1 METAAP
7 TCGDGGTADAAG
19 SNPATHECSNPSPCI
34 SLYHREGVNNTA
46 YLTKASLQRLREAAK
61 MTRKEAAPLLGMSE
75 ETLRRLET
83 VDLDRKRDQQP
94 TSGDLAR
101 MEVVY
106 RAPGL
111 WYNFQHSND
120 DAFRDHLPELPEY
133 NAQGALMAFFVES
146 TEAAVLEKEALRD
159 AADGKIDD
167 RDLKRRIIKEVEDV
181 AAAAILLLQKLKEG

>member
-1 METAAP
+1 MP
-7 TCGDGGTADAAG
+7 TMLLPSRGVGEFGGTAAWMI
-19 SNPATHECSNPSPCI
+19 PT
-34 SLYHREGVNNTA
+34 LYHGEEVDNTA

-61 MTRKEAAPLLGMSE
+61 MTRRDAAPLLGISE

-101 MEVVY
+101 METVY
-106 RAPGL
+106 RVPGL
-111 WYNFQHSND
+111 WYNYQHSND

-133 NAQGALMAFFVES
+133 NTQGALMAFFVGAA
-146 TEAAVLEKEALRD
+146 EAVTMEKDALRD

-167 RDLKRRIIKEVEDV
+167 RDLKRKIIKEVEDV
-181 AAAAILLLQKLKEG
+181 AAAAILLLLKLKEG